1 MSFSPSV
8 LVRYALFICGT
19 VGAGMAVGMLANAGM
34 YPWYGDL
41 NKSVLNPP
49 PIVFPIAWT
58 TLYALM
64 GAAAAWQ
71 YGQKDWSGLRLF
83 GVQLALNLLWSFM
96 FFTFHLITLAFVWII
111 ALLIAV
117 ILWVRSI
124 KSRAWQMTQIP
135 YIAWL
140 CFASYLSGMIVVL
153 N

>member
-1 MSFSPSV
+1 MTFSPPV
-8 LVRYALFICGT
+8 LLRYALFIT
-19 VGAGMAVGMLANAGM
+19 VVVGLGMLVGIFANAGM
-34 YPWYGDL
+34 YPWYGDI
-41 NKSVLNPP
+41 NKSTLTPP
-49 PIVFPIAWT
+49 PFVFPIAWT
-58 TLYALM
+58 TLYTLM

-71 YGQKDWSGLRLF
+71 NGQKDWAGLRLF
-83 GVQLALNLLWSFM
+83 AIQLALNLAWSFV
-96 FFTFHLITLAFVWII
+96 FFTFHQITLAFVWII

-124 KSRAWQMTQIP
+124 TSRSWQMTQIP